1 MSHTAKLPATRAEN
15 LQGMT
20 NMLIAMACFT
30 ISDAC
35 MKLVA
40 EMMPLYQA
48 ATIRSVLM
56 LPMLVVMARW
66 MGGLRLGGV
75 ARAWPVV
82 TLRTLGEI
90 GSALFFFLALV
101 NLPLPIVTSILQ
113 SAPLMVT
120 GAAAIFFGEK
130 VGLQRFAAILIGFIG
145 VLIIVRPGPE
155 GVSIYAVAAILTV
168 VCMVVRDLSSR
179 RFPPELSSVGVAF
192 VTAFVMLGVFGSVS
206 LLRETWVA
214 VPTKVWPLLIF
225 SGVLVNV
232 GYICIVRV
240 MRVGDVAFTTA
251 FRYSGLLWAL
261 LLGWLIWGFF
271 PDAFTLAGAGLVVA
285 SGIFSLLRN
294 AKVKA

>member
-1 MSHTAKLPATRAEN
+1 MSHAPKLPATRAEN

-30 ISDAC
+30 ISDGC
-35 MKLVA
+35 MKMVS

-56 LPMLVVMARW
+56 LPMLILVARW
-66 MGGLRLGGV
+66 MGGLQLGGIL
-75 ARAWPVV
+75 RAWPVV

-90 GSALFFFLALV
+90 GSAIFFFIALM

-120 GAAAIFFGEK
+120 GAAAIFMGEK
-130 VGLQRFAAILIGFIG
+130 VGLQRFAAILVGFVG

-155 GVSIYAVAAILTV
+155 GFNIYAVSAMMAV

-179 RFPPELSSVGVAF
+179 RFPPSLSSVGVAF
-192 VTAFVMLGVFGSVS
+192 VTAFVMIGVFGGMS
-206 LLRETWVA
+206 LQQPWVA
-214 VPTKVWPLLIF
+214 VPLQVWPLLIL

-240 MRVGDVAFTTA
+240 MRVGDVAFTTS
-251 FRYSGLLWAL
+251 FRYSSLIWAL
-261 LLGWLIWGFF
+261 LMGWLIWGFF
-271 PDAFTLAGAGLVVA
+271 PDAITLAGAALVVG